1 MYNGTIRNCVFQNN
15 SCNYD
20 AKFSIS
26 GVLNA
31 NDFYCY
37 LENNV
42 FEHPIIVNTGKIL
55 SVTDLVILDNETVDC
70 AVGDIVNITATLK
83 LSNQPIA
90 DIHSSN
96 LKFIID
102 SVEYA
107 AKYANGKYYYEY
119 NVTKADL
126 ISVSAVCSNV
136 PYGLVHTGALYAK
149 LASNITLENI
159 SDIKYGE
166 SITLVANLAYKA
178 PV

>member
-1 MYNGTIRNCVFQNN
+1 MTHNGRTGANTVIRIGYTYTEAENTGATIENCTFINNNLALVSEDTSLITMYNGTIRNCVFQNN

-102 SVEYA
+102 S
-107 AKYANGKYYYEY
+107 
-119 NVTKADL
+119 DH
-126 ISVSAVCSNV
+126 
-136 PYGLVHTGALYAK
+136 GLQR
-149 LASNITLENI
+149 SQ
-159 SDIKYGE
+159 
-166 SITLVANLAYKA
+166 
-178 PV
+178 